1 MISLIQ
7 ELVQKYNS
15 KSFHRLVHSRPE
27 LRKFLDNWNNTR
39 NCRNINEQF
48 YCITRNIEPS
58 KCDCGENLLFNTFEK
73 GYWNTCGSKKCKS
86 ASQAENLSN
95 FWKTHPEAVQQM
107 VEHRMENMEETY
119 GEGVTNAAQIPERV
133 EEFERRKTERELIRR
148 ACSEKYKRGKERLK
162 QEKIQKVIDNRIK
175 TRRQYSSKY
184 QREINEIRPYT
195 YLLKFKPTGQV
206 YYGVRTKNIKLGLT
220 PLQDFMFNYT
230 TSSKQINKLIKEY
243 GIESFEY
250 EIRRTF
256 DTIPQADYWEQS
268 VLRRCHVVNDSR
280 WINLNAA
287 GRKSPGPGGLERI
300 RKANSKPKS
309 EETKKKMS
317 AAQKGVPKSEKAK
330 ENMSIAHAKN
340 PRCGADNPNF
350 GTHKTPEQ
358 KLAQSLK
365 MKGRSSNISAEARQ
379 RLSNRMKSDAN
390 PGKNKSP
397 ETIQKI
403 STALSSENNPNRGR
417 CRSEV
422 TKQKIREALKN
433 KPKSDEARANM
444 SLAQKGKLHPGTGPK
459 GERCAKAK
467 LTESQVLEIRSRYIK
482 GVTTYKSFANEFG
495 VSDVIIY
502 YIISRKTWKHI

>member
-48 YCITRNIEPS
+48 YCITRNIEPP

-95 FWKTHPEAVQQM
+95 FWKTHPDAVQQM
-107 VEHRMENMEETY
+107 VNTRIETMESTY

-133 EEFERRKTERELIRR
+133 EEFERRKTERESIRR
-148 ACSEKYKRGKERLK
+148 ACSEKYKREKERLK

-206 YYGVRTKNIKLGLT
+206 YYGVRTKNVKLGLT
-220 PLQDFMFNYT
+220 PFQDFMFNYT
-230 TSSKQINKLIKEY
+230 TSSEQINKLIKEY

-256 DTIPQADYWEQS
+256 DTIPQADYWEQT
-268 VLRRCHVVNDSR
+268 VLRRCCVVNDPR

-287 GRKSPGPGGLERI
+287 GRKSPGPDGLERI

-309 EETKKKMS
+309 EETKRKMS

-330 ENMSIAHAKN
+330 ENMRIAHAKN
-340 PRCGADNPNF
+340 PRCGADSPNF

-365 MKGRSSNISAEARQ
+365 MKGRTSKLKGIPLSAEHR
-379 RLSNRMKSDAN
+379 SHISETK
-390 PGKNKSP
+390 KNKEYTTEMLEIFRQNGLARRGIP
-397 ETIQKI
+397 RTEDTKKKI
-403 STALSSENNPNRGR
+403 S
-417 CRSEV
+417 
-422 TKQKIREALKN
+422 EALKN
-433 KPKSDEARANM
+433 KPKSEEARYNM
-444 SLAQKGKLHPGTGPK
+444 SLAQKGKMRPGTGPK

-467 LTESQVLEIRSRYIK
+467 LTESQVLDIRSRYIK
-482 GVTTYKSFANEFG
+482 GVTTYKSFADEFG